1 MGSVLVSA
9 DPGPR
14 LSHSF
19 SAPDTREEPWRETDS
34 VPSKRK
40 ENVQLGNNAGGGLNR
55 IALEDSKSP
64 VAEYA
69 SGALMQENAGMTMST
84 TNTMAADAPES
95 MYLVSE
101 RSFGG
106 VGMEVKL
113 SGVVTSNYVIPIAC
127 LVQTIK
133 YART

>member
-14 LSHSF
+14 LSFSL
-19 SAPDTREEPWRETDS
+19 SAPDTREEPWREADS
-34 VPSKRK
+34 APSKRK
-40 ENVQLGNNAGGGLNR
+40 ENVQLGNNAGGDLNR

-69 SGALMQENAGMTMST
+69 SGALMQENAGMTMS
-84 TNTMAADAPES
+84 MAADAPES
-95 MYLVSE
+95 MYLVIE
-101 RSFGG
+101 RPFGG